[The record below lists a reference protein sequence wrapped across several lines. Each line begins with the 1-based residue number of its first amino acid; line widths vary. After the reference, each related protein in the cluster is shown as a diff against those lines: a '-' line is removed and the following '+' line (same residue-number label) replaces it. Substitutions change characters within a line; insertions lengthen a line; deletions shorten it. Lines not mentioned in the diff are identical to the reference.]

1 MPLFLYNSSLSWYHF
16 SAPLLVKLVSL
27 KTKSVTFLSYS
38 IQFDAISENNRNH
51 SFFQPKKN
59 HIIIIIIIYIIISS
73 QFLCSLQL
81 LTKINITEH
90 LNMP

>member
-1 MPLFLYNSSLSWYHF
+1 MPLFLYNSSLSWYHI

-51 SFFQPKKN
+51 SFFQPRKN
-59 HIIIIIIIYIIISS
+59 LYIIISS

-90 LNMP
+90 LIMP